1 MCKINIKAAGE
12 EYLAHLAALNY
23 SAKAIW
29 TYQSI
34 IRKLA
39 RAFPEGETEIKK
51 ADVETWRD
59 AQSGS
64 LSPNSLK
71 AYMMSLNA
79 FFTWYSAAKSTQNP
93 FEGVEQP
100 LAEERK
106 YNLLSLADIEKLLTV
121 RRKGGYTKNDARN
134 YAIITVLIT
143 SGLRS
148 AELRALRLRDL
159 DYEKGT
165 IKVLHGKGDKSR
177 LVPFPR
183 IAQNAVNEY
192 LKSAGKIK
200 SGDILFYSEYD
211 EKGQII
217 TAKNGKIKRH
227 EMNSNGLAEMI
238 ERYVY
243 DVTGKHGIHTHT
255 LRHAA
260 ASLWDDKG
268 VDTRTIQKAMGHS
281 SITTTERIYI
291 SILDQS
297 KAAAKINGAFGD

>member
-51 ADVETWRD
+51 ADVESWRD

-79 FFTWYSAAKSTQNP
+79 FFTWYSETKNTQNP
-93 FEGVEQP
+93 FAGVDQP
-100 LAEERK
+100 LTEERK
-106 YNLLSLADIEKLLTV
+106 YNLLTLADIEKLLTV

-148 AELRALRLRDL
+148 AELRALRLCDL
-159 DYEKGT
+159 DFEKGT
-165 IKVLHGKGDKSR
+165 IKIRHGKGDKSR
-177 LVPFPR
+177 LAPFPT
-183 IAQNAVNEY
+183 IAQNAVKEY
-192 LKSAGKIK
+192 MQSAGKIK
-200 SGDILFYSEYD
+200 SDDILFYSEYD
-211 EKGQII
+211 EKGQISA
-217 TAKNGKIKRH
+217 AKSRKIKRH

-243 DVTGKHGIHTHT
+243 DVTGRHGIHTHT

-281 SITTTERIYI
+281 SITTTERVYI
-291 SILDQS
+291 AILDQS
-297 KAAAKINGAFGD
+297 KAAAKINGAFDD